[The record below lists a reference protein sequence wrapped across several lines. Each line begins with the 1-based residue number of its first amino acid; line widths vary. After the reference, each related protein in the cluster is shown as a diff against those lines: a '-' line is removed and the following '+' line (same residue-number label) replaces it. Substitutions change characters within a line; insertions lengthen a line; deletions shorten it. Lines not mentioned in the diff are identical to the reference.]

1 MTQRNFKEMIKADQA
16 NVDSQLNVRDE
27 YQSWPVHEIRELAE
41 SQALPYGVCLLSL
54 TGDLNVGTI
63 IRTSH
68 LFGAERVMILGR
80 RKYDR
85 RSTVGAEFY
94 TPVEKLGGLRDDD
107 TLDPTVFTEAMNAHG
122 YVPVFIEQG
131 GMQIREVDW
140 QELVQR
146 LWEQG
151 KKMCFVFGNEGR
163 GIDAN
168 ILATRLQWSYSMV
181 ASVPQYGV
189 MRSLNVAATASIVL
203 YDAVTIADAFLA
215 NPVE

>member
-1 MTQRNFKEMIKADQA
+1 MTQRNFKEMIKADQDS
-16 NVDSQLNVRDE
+16 VDSQLNVRDE
-27 YQSWPVHEIRELAE
+27 FKSWAVDEIREY
-41 SQALPYGVCLLSL
+41 SQNNALPFGVCLLSL

-94 TPVEKLGGLRDDD
+94 TPVVKLGGLRDDD
-107 TLDPTVFTEAMNAHG
+107 TLDPSVFIHAMNEHN
-122 YVPVFIEQG
+122 YVPIFIEQG
-131 GMQIREVDW
+131 GTQVRHVDW
-140 QELVQR
+140 QTLNQHLEVHN
-146 LWEQG
+146 

-163 GIDAN
+163 GIDSN
-168 ILATRLQWSYSMV
+168 ILATRLKWDDSMI

-215 NPVE
+215 QAVD